1 MPNSR
6 NRWRLKKKG
15 SDGGKKKDP
24 RQKWLQTKRKKPRG
38 KQQRKR
44 AEHFK
49 RERSNSPMP
58 KVPRQKWLKKC
69 KQTRRGG
76 KQQREWAKRER
87 SLSPMPKGPRQKWL
101 KKCKNTRRGGKQQ
114 RKQCEHFRA
123 RFEAWKQEKKRKR
136 DQEWSDWW
144 YETPD
149 PDPRDDE
156 EAWGPWRPKE
166 NFTLK
171 TRRPDD
177 LPEKM
182 LSGMQTAKTAK
193 KFFPSDSTVQ
203 EEEEVLE
210 EVLEEVPEEVPA
222 TSTPTSESAV
232 APSNIF
238 LTPDSDSLAKQVS
251 TVSTAEITELVPSRI
266 FLTPDSLPKQVS
278 TVSTAQTAEDI
289 LLYLKKQIMA
299 KPKPKPPPYMKVVP
313 PRTDRNQVIPPRAWH
328 HRVVPPRKGRL
339 PLKPTCDDFTVT
351 KAETADSADQEV
363 FEEILLEEPEG
374 C

>member
-1 MPNSR
+1 MVSSEQCNVANTVVLLFSNAQFPEQMEIEKKR
-6 NRWRLKKKG
+6 IRWWKEERPQTEVAA
-15 SDGGKKKDP
+15 DET
-24 RQKWLQTKRKKPRG
+24 QKTTWKA
-38 KQQRKR
+38 QQRER

-238 LTPDSDSLAKQVS
+238 LTPDSLAKQVSTVSTAEITELVPSRFFLTPDSLAKQVS
-251 TVSTAEITELVPSRI
+251 TVSTAEITELVPSRF

-278 TVSTAQTAEDI
+278 TVSTAEITE
-289 LLYLKKQIMA
+289 L
-299 KPKPKPPPYMKVVP
+299 VP
-313 PRTDRNQVIPPRAWH
+313 SR
-328 HRVVPPRKGRL
+328 
-339 PLKPTCDDFTVT
+339 F
-351 KAETADSADQEV
+351 
-363 FEEILLEEPEG
+363 F
-374 C
+374 